1 MPPCLRLSL
10 NLADRG
16 QEMPKEAWRQKTPAM
31 IELYYL
37 ALFADSWTISTTING
52 LNHNSS

>member
-31 IELYYL
+31 IGLYYL